1 MNIFNKTL
9 ILLSIAIS
17 LGCSTASK
25 NNESGSKKTAKKEKS
40 RLESQDV
47 KGVDS
52 QYTESVKFTV
62 QEGKYKCEQA
72 IEFSKEEWR
81 KLLESGLSCIYNK
94 NWNGLSKVADILSH
108 NHLKAPWGAY
118 YKSLIASEK
127 YKDFQRAEWM
137 ANLALKKAPE
147 NQIIKFQLARIY
159 WNTDRNSE
167 AYDLMQ
173 EIKKK
178 NPNDVSIL
186 KFLGDIEYK
195 DRNFKEAEK
204 YYSKVLSEFSRDLAF
219 RAAYAGT
226 LYYNG
231 KEKESLSHYKYVLRR
246 ASDKRPLYFQIGE
259 IYKKE
264 KNWKYAK
271 AFYERA
277 IKDTQ
282 SVRSIA
288 SLDQKKIKIQLD
300 YVDQKLKA
308 PEPAQEAKN
317 AVKKK

>member
-1 MNIFNKTL
+1 MKIFKTL
-9 ILLSIAIS
+9 LVILPLLIS
-17 LGCSTASK
+17 LGCATGTKSTGK
-25 NNESGSKKTAKKEKS
+25 DSKKSAKKEMS
-40 RLESQDV
+40 RIDAQDV
-47 KGVDS
+47 KSVDS
-52 QYTESVKFTV
+52 QYTDSVKFTV
-62 QEGKYKCEQA
+62 KEGKHKCEEA
-72 IEFSKEEWR
+72 IEFKKEEWR

-118 YKSLIASEK
+118 YKSVIASEK

-137 ANLALKKAPE
+137 ANLALKKAPD

-159 WNTDRNSE
+159 WNTKRYSE
-167 AYDLMQ
+167 AYDLMK

-204 YYSKVLSEFSRDLAF
+204 YYSKVLSDFSKDVAF

-231 KEKESLSHYKYVLRR
+231 KQKESLSHYKYVLRR
-246 ASDKRPLYFQIGE
+246 ATDKRPLYFQIGE
-259 IYKKE
+259 IYKNE

-282 SVRSIA
+282 SVRSVA

-308 PEPAQEAKN
+308 PEPEKEAKN
-317 AVKKK
+317 AVKK

>member
-1 MNIFNKTL
+1 MMKNFEKIFILTAALTL
-9 ILLSIAIS
+9 MSCATS
-17 LGCSTASK
+17 EK
-25 NNESGSKKTAKKEKS
+25 EDVNESKAGSKKEKS
-40 RLESQDV
+40 RIEKQDV
-47 KGVDS
+47 KSVDN
-52 QYTESVKFTV
+52 QYSENVRFTLK
-62 QEGKYKCEQA
+62 EGKYKCEQA
-72 IEFSKEEWR
+72 IEFEKEDWR

-94 NWNGLSKVADILSH
+94 DWNGLSKVADILSH

-118 YKSLIASEK
+118 YKSIIASEK

-147 NQIIKFQLARIY
+147 NEVIKFQMARIY
-159 WNTDRNSE
+159 WNTDRSSE
-167 AYDLMQ
+167 AYDLMKDIQ
-173 EIKKK
+173 KK
-178 NPNDVSIL
+178 NKDNTSIL

-204 YYSKVLSEFSRDLAF
+204 YYSNVLSEFSNDLDY
-219 RAAYAGT
+219 RAALAGT

-246 ASDKRPLYFQIGE
+246 SKNKRPLYFQIGE

-271 AFYERA
+271 AYYERA
-277 IKDTQ
+277 MKDTAT
-282 SVRSIA
+282 VRSIA

-300 YVDQKLKA
+300 YVDQKLNA
-308 PEPAQEAKN
+308 PEPKVEEKNDAQ
-317 AVKKK
+317 